1 MDSSSEL
8 AEDATRGEQEKQVRA
23 WLRKMLNKDVKFRMD
38 EKTFIALRKL
48 MTLQEGAE
56 ADARDQIKVLE
67 ERSKFFVKKAENLE
81 AGLRA
86 GNIAPEQ
93 LPKEARSTLKDLA
106 HAGTLLDCHDLD
118 SESFGKKLVRLC
130 QQREELQVQQSELQ
144 DDVANIEQLT
154 HTMEQHLLD
163 VANKDMHT
171 TAADEEC
178 KLRRWKRHEMKYR
191 SKVTKLKE
199 SPVSSKKM
207 PDLDH
212 VISISKK
219 LHRLEL
225 RIKEVENALPTLD
238 LPPDEDAIKIAL
250 DSVTDRCEELDKAF
264 IKKLEKQRGEQ
275 SEEKTTASSTN

>member
-1 MDSSSEL
+1 MDSSSQL
-8 AEDATRGEQEKQVRA
+8 VEDATRGEQEKQVRA
-23 WLRKMLNKDVKFRMD
+23 WLRKMLKKDVKFRMD

-48 MTLQEGAE
+48 MALQEGAE
-56 ADARDQIKVLE
+56 ADACDQIKALE
-67 ERSKFFVKKAENLE
+67 ERSKFFVEKAENLE

-93 LPKEARSTLKDLA
+93 LPKEARGTLKDLA

-118 SESFGKKLVRLC
+118 SESFGKKLERLC
-130 QQREELQVQQSELQ
+130 QQRKELQDQQSELQ
-144 DDVANIEQLT
+144 GNVANIEQLT

-178 KLRRWKRHEMKYR
+178 KLRRWKRRMMKYR
-191 SKVTKLKE
+191 SKVTKL
-199 SPVSSKKM
+199 
-207 PDLDH
+207 
-212 VISISKK
+212 KK

-225 RIKEVENALPTLD
+225 RIKEVENKLPTLD

-250 DSVTDRCEELDKAF
+250 DSVTDRCEELEKAF
-264 IKKLEKQRGEQ
+264 IKKLEKNRGKQ
-275 SEEKTTASSTN
+275 SEEETTASSTN

>member
-1 MDSSSEL
+1 MDSSSQL
-8 AEDATRGEQEKQVRA
+8 VEDATRGEQEKQVRA
-23 WLRKMLNKDVKFRMD
+23 WLRKMLKKDVKFRMD

-48 MTLQEGAE
+48 MALQEGAE
-56 ADARDQIKVLE
+56 ADACDQIKALE
-67 ERSKFFVKKAENLE
+67 ERSKFFVEKAENLE

-93 LPKEARSTLKDLA
+93 LPKEARGTLKDLA

-118 SESFGKKLVRLC
+118 SESFGKKLERLC
-130 QQREELQVQQSELQ
+130 QQRKELQDQQSELQ
-144 DDVANIEQLT
+144 GNVANIEQLT

-178 KLRRWKRHEMKYR
+178 KLRRWKRRMMKYR
-191 SKVTKLKE
+191 SKVTKLKKH
-199 SPVSSKKM
+199 PVSSKKM
-207 PDLDH
+207 PDLEDI
-212 VISISKK
+212 ISISEK

-225 RIKEVENALPTLD
+225 RIKEVENKLPTLD

-250 DSVTDRCEELDKAF
+250 DSVTDRCEELEKAF
-264 IKKLEKQRGEQ
+264 IKKLEKNRG
-275 SEEKTTASSTN
+275 AMHAPGDYRL

>member
-1 MDSSSEL
+1 MDSSSQL

-93 LPKEARSTLKDLA
+93 LPKEARGTLEDLA
-106 HAGTLLDCHDLD
+106 HAGTLLDCHDVD
-118 SESFGKKLVRLC
+118 SESFEKKPEELC
-130 QQREELQVQQSELQ
+130 QQRKKLQAQQSELQ

-154 HTMEQHLLD
+154 HRMEQHLLD

-171 TAADEEC
+171 TAADQEC
-178 KLRRWKRHEMKYR
+178 ELARWKRHEMKYR
-191 SKVTKLKE
+191 SKVTKLEKH
-199 SPVSSKKM
+199 PVSSKRM
-207 PDLDH
+207 PDLDRI
-212 VISISKK
+212 ISISKK
-219 LHRLEL
+219 LHTLEL
-225 RIKEVENALPTLD
+225 RIKDVENELPTLD

-250 DSVTDRCEELDKAF
+250 DYVTDRCEELDKAF
-264 IKKLEKQRGEQ
+264 GNKIEKKRG
-275 SEEKTTASSTN
+275 K